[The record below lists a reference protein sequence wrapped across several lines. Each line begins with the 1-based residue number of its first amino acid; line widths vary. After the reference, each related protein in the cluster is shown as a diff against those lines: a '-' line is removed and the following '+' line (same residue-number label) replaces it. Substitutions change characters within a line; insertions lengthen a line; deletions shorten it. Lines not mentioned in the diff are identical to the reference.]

1 MEGFEDIDDIDLVL
15 TLGINSPKPSTS
27 KSEDSELP
35 YILCCLGGGKTDLPV
50 LGPGGGVGIL
60 LTLGINSPKSSTSK
74 SDDSELPY
82 ILCCLGGGKTDL
94 PVLGPGGGVGTDE
107 LPKA

>member
-1 MEGFEDIDDIDLVL
+1 MEGIKGIDEIDLVL

-50 LGPGGGVGIL
+50 LGL
-60 LTLGINSPKSSTSK
+60 ASL
-74 SDDSELPY
+74 
-82 ILCCLGGGKTDL
+82 
-94 PVLGPGGGVGTDE
+94 
-107 LPKA
+107 